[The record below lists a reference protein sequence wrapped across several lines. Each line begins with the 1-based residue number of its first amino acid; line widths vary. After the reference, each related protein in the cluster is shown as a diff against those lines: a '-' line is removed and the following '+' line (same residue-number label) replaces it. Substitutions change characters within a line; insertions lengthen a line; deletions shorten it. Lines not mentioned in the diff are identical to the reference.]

1 MKKIISVVSLLS
13 LIFCS
18 LVANPL
24 DGNPLESFLPS
35 FDSGNKNVIIDYEG
49 KSEGRQIPQWVE
61 FVIGGKGYG
70 SGLEDFIPA
79 VKGKQVFI
87 AVGQDDKLSNAYIK
101 SGINLG
107 GQVFATAEKKAGNK
121 LANED
126 SYTIPGSFSYFLPKI
141 IDGLLDSGKLKSE
154 EQCWLKYNKVDKKGN
169 IIDTYYK
176 SYSVWTLDSKLFDET
191 IEGLLENAEEYFMKL
206 FEKLK

>member
-1 MKKIISVVSLLS
+1 MKKIISVVSLFS

-24 DGNPLESFLPS
+24 ESFLPS
-35 FDSGNKNVIIDYEG
+35 FASGNKNVIIDYEG
-49 KSEGRQIPQWVE
+49 KSEGRQLPQWVE

-70 SGLEDFIPA
+70 TGLEEYIPA
-79 VKGKQVFI
+79 VKDKQVFI
-87 AVGQDDKLSNAYIK
+87 AVGEDDELSNAYIK
-101 SGINLG
+101 AGINLG

-121 LANED
+121 LAEED
-126 SYTIPGSFSYFLPKI
+126 SYTIPGSFSYFLPKV
-141 IDGLLDSGKLKSE
+141 IDGLLSSGKLKSE
-154 EQCWLKYNKVDKKGN
+154 EECWLKYNKVDKKGN

-176 SYSVWTLDSKLFDET
+176 SYSVWTLDIELLDET

-206 FEKLK
+206 YEKLK